1 MTQSSTTNDLVKHL
15 YEPKISFSKSLN
27 HEEQMEFVSFE
38 NLKQELDQAY
48 LEPSDRSIDKVFEY
62 MRNRIGK

>member
-1 MTQSSTTNDLVKHL
+1 MTQNFTPNDLVKHL
-15 YEPKISFSKSLN
+15 YEPQISFSKSLN
-27 HEEQMEFVSFE
+27 SEEQMEFVSFE

-62 MRNRIGK
+62 MRNCVG